1 MALMADLLLDAK
13 EVDVM
18 MRMIIIAMTMNN
30 I

>member
-18 MRMIIIAMTMNN
+18 MRMIIIAMTMNKT
-30 I
+30 